1 MISERQRKLAMQY
14 LDQLE
19 DALIRIERNKA
30 ADWKDVQEAIR
41 ACYWLFRE
49 YLRQAE
55 REAK

>member
-55 REAK
+55 QK